1 MTKHEDEEAMLADLE
16 AMQAD
21 GWTLQQDSCSSG
33 ESHQFVIGE
42 PLEGVVRAIRDINVR
57 RGREV
62 VKTHLMTLMAETGI
76 EMVWESAALT
86 GLFDAAKVG
95 DTVRIEYLGDVEMPG
110 PKSAMKDYR
119 VWVKPRDD
127 S

>member
-1 MTKHEDEEAMLADLE
+1 MTQENDEEVPQTELE
-16 AMQAD
+16 KMEAE

-33 ESHQFVIGE
+33 EPHQFVIGV
-42 PLEGVVRAIRDINVR
+42 PLEGVVRGIRDINVR

-62 VKTHLMTLMAETGI
+62 VKTHLMTLMASTGI

-119 VWVKPRDD
+119 VWVRPHDEG
-127 S
+127 